1 MFIDY
6 GDKLSSNSLDG
17 DMPLLHPETG
27 TALIN
32 HRPRTQGLQK
42 KEKHRTNKEKRQ
54 QCSFT
59 YLNSQT

>member
-42 KEKHRTNKEKRQ
+42 KKKNTE
-54 QCSFT
+54 
-59 YLNSQT
+59 QTKKKDNNAASLT